1 MSYTNQQYIAL
12 WNQYVGPHTLLP
24 MPPYQDYLDR
34 ENFFQDYLDIFRGID
49 TRAARGLAGPHP
61 FGTYLL
67 LNPIPAIN
75 YILIGEA
82 AHPQNP
88 TYVYNPNHWGP
99 TRWLSAPLGAFNI
112 AGGNPT
118 NFQDKIIAL
127 YNLAA
132 NGFLLL
138 DLYPF
143 AINFGNIRNRLNY
156 LPFWNHLVN
165 SVNVNLANLIHPG
178 CLLAFSGPA
187 YTHHQISEQLHL
199 QVFTGA
205 APIIGLPHNCTI
217 NWGENILTNA
227 IVPAGL
233 NNLNQNIPPTNR
245 TQIMLNWQI
254 PGAQQLYLD
263 GRFQKKPNN
272 FNSPIYRC
280 ETWDASFQGPNS
292 LFMKVAFGLP

>member
-34 ENFFQDYLDIFRGID
+34 ENFFQDYLDIFRGQD
-49 TRAARGLAGPHP
+49 TRAARGLAGPHT

-67 LNPIPAIN
+67 LNPRPAIN

-82 AHPQNP
+82 APSQGL
-88 TYVYNPNHWGP
+88 TYFYNPNHWGS

-112 AGGNPT
+112 AGGNPP

-127 YNLAA
+127 YTLAA

-143 AINFGNIRNRLNY
+143 AIDYGLNRGQIRNMINY
-156 LPFWNHLVN
+156 VPFWNHLMWSITVDFH
-165 SVNVNLANLIHPG
+165 NLINPG
-178 CLLAFSGPA
+178 CHLALSGPA
-187 YTHHQISEQLHL
+187 NSHHQIATQLHNQTL
-199 QVFTGA
+199 FGTPPYLMHPQ
-205 APIIGLPHNCTI
+205 NCTLT
-217 NWGENILTNA
+217 WGNNYMNNVLG
-227 IVPAGL
+227 PAGV
-233 NNLNQNIPPTNR
+233 IVPPTNQ
-245 TQIMLNWQI
+245 TPNLLNWQI
-254 PGAQQLYLD
+254 PGAGQFYLD
-263 GRFQKKPNN
+263 GRFTVDPTN
-272 FNSPIYRC
+272 FNSPLYRC